1 MAILQTENLT
11 KSFGGLTA
19 VDHVNL
25 VVEANCI
32 TSIIGPNGAGKT
44 TLFNLITGILK
55 PDSGKISFGGEDI
68 TNLPIHKIVSKGI
81 SRSFQ
86 VLNLYDELSV
96 EENIWI
102 GIQAH
107 QGHGKELFSHL
118 DRLPAVKERT
128 HEIIRLIGLAGK
140 ENETVKFL
148 PYGER
153 RLLELALSLTL
164 EPSLL
169 LLDEPMSGLG
179 ADERPRILEFIRDLS
194 QRVSMILV
202 EHDMDAVMS
211 ISERIAVMYQGRLLA
226 EGTPEEIKQNDEVQN
241 AYLGGLR

>member
-1 MAILQTENLT
+1 MAILQTEDLT
-11 KSFGGLTA
+11 KSFGGLRA

-25 VVEANCI
+25 TVEPGLI

-44 TLFNLITGILK
+44 TFFNLITGILK
-55 PDSGKISFGGEDI
+55 PDYGRISFDGEDI
-68 TNLPIHKIVSKGI
+68 TQLPIHKIVSKGI

-86 VLNLYDELSV
+86 ILNLYDELSV

-102 GIQAH
+102 GIQSH

-118 DRLPAVKERT
+118 DRFPTVRERT
-128 HEIIRLIGLAGK
+128 HEIIRLVGLAGK
-140 ENETVKFL
+140 EDETVKFL

-153 RLLELALSLTL
+153 RLLEIALSLTL
-164 EPSLL
+164 EPRLL

-179 ADERPRILEFIRDLS
+179 VDERPRILQFVRDLS
-194 QRVSMILV
+194 KRLCIILV

-211 ISERIAVMYQGRLLA
+211 VSEHIAVMHQGRLLA
-226 EGTPEEIKQNDEVQN
+226 EGSPEAIKQNEEVQD

>member
-128 HEIIRLIGLAGK
+128 HEIIRLI
-140 ENETVKFL
+140 
-148 PYGER
+148 
-153 RLLELALSLTL
+153 ELALSLTL

>member
-1 MAILQTENLT
+1 MAILETQDLT

-25 VVEANCI
+25 TVEPGLI

-44 TLFNLITGILK
+44 TFFNLVTGILK
-55 PDSGKISFGGEDI
+55 PDCGRISFDGEDI
-68 TNLPIHKIVSKGI
+68 TNLPIHRIASKGI

-102 GIQAH
+102 GIQSH

-118 DRLPAVKERT
+118 NRFPTVRERT
-128 HEIIRLIGLAGK
+128 HEIIRLVGLAGK
-140 ENETVKFL
+140 EDETVKFL

-153 RLLELALSLTL
+153 RLLELGLSLTL
-164 EPSLL
+164 EPRLL

-179 ADERPRILEFIRDLS
+179 VDERPRILQFISDLS
-194 QRVSMILV
+194 ERLSIILV

-211 ISERIAVMYQGRLLA
+211 ISEHIAVMYQGRLLA
-226 EGTPEEIKQNDEVQN
+226 EGSPEAIKQNQEVQD
-241 AYLGGLR
+241 AYLGELR

>member
-1 MAILQTENLT
+1 MAILQTEDLT

-25 VVEANCI
+25 VVEPNRI

-44 TLFNLITGILK
+44 TFFNLITGILR
-55 PDSGKISFGGEDI
+55 PDYGKISFDGEDI

-86 VLNLYDELSV
+86 ILNLYDELSV

-102 GIQAH
+102 GIQSH
-107 QGHGKELFSHL
+107 QGHGTELFSHL
-118 DRLPAVKERT
+118 NRFP
-128 HEIIRLIGLAGK
+128 LAGK
-140 ENETVKFL
+140 EDETVKFL

-164 EPSLL
+164 EPRLL

-179 ADERPRILEFIRDLS
+179 VDERPRILQFIRDLS
-194 QRVSMILV
+194 QTLSMILV

-211 ISERIAVMYQGRLLA
+211 ISGHIAVMHQGRLLA
-226 EGTPEEIKQNDEVQN
+226 EGTPEDVKQNKEVQD
-241 AYLGGLR
+241 AYLGELR

>member
-1 MAILQTENLT
+1 MAILQTEDLT

-25 VVEANCI
+25 TVEPGLI

-44 TLFNLITGILK
+44 TFFNLVTGILR
-55 PDSGKISFGGEDI
+55 PDRGRISFDGQDI
-68 TNLPIHKIVSKGI
+68 THLPIHKIVSKGI

-86 VLNLYDELSV
+86 ILNLYDELSV

-102 GIQAH
+102 GIQSH
-107 QGHGKELFSHL
+107 RGHGKELFSHL
-118 DRLPAVKERT
+118 DRFPAIKERT
-128 HEIIRLIGLAGK
+128 REIIRLIGLAGK
-140 ENETVKFL
+140 EDETVKFL

-153 RLLELALSLTL
+153 RLLEIGLSLTP
-164 EPSLL
+164 EPRLL

-179 ADERPRILEFIRDLS
+179 VDERPRILQFIRDLS
-194 QRVSMILV
+194 QRLSMVLV

-211 ISERIAVMYQGRLLA
+211 ISEHIAVMHQGRLLA
-226 EGTPEEIKQNDEVQN
+226 EGTPEEIKQNEEVQD